1 MTSNS
6 GNKIANQFI
15 IEDDFTNSIFFQSY
29 DSMIAQKK
37 NDLLPWVITMPTEV
51 TTERGFI
58 WFNNTARK
66 NKLIII
72 KDIRKTFK
80 HKFINYFGNMIGVTG
95 VYFHHGYNSTELK
108 KYK

>member
-1 MTSNS
+1 MLKPDIYAMQLLL
-6 GNKIANQFI
+6 G
-15 IEDDFTNSIFFQSY
+15 D
-29 DSMIAQKK
+29 

-108 KYK
+108 KYKWFGW